1 MSYLVLARKWRPQ
14 QLQEILGQDHVTR
27 TLTNALASGRI
38 AHAFLFTGARGVGK
52 TSAAR
57 ILAKALCCERGS
69 QPTPT
74 PCGECSACLEIAEGR
89 ATDVFEID
97 AASNTG
103 VANVREIIDN
113 VRYLPSKTRFK
124 IYIIDEV
131 HMLST
136 GAFNALL
143 KTLEEPPPHVKF
155 ILATTDVHKVPVT
168 ILSRCQRYD
177 FRRIALGKVAER
189 LSAILAAEGIEHDPS
204 ALYAVARESEGSMR
218 DAQSILEQVLTYADG
233 TRLDGSRVREALGV
247 ADQAVL
253 DEVIAALLGRQPGR
267 VIELVKDVHDRG
279 LDLARFAGALVELV
293 RDLLLARLL
302 ADPRSVLDRP
312 SDEITQLVQRAKEID
327 PQSLERLF
335 DRLAEIVETVAE
347 SPFPRYALEVHLASL
362 AEAPPRVD
370 LEALV
375 KKLDRLEGA
384 LAAQSTPATVA
395 PGGAAS
401 RPFRAPELRAD
412 PTSPAVRQDALPVSS
427 PPVSS
432 LPGSSLPGS
441 PLPVSPLPVSP
452 PPGSP
457 PPLAPPPGS
466 PPPPPVSLP
475 RDGASFSDFV
485 AVVRKKRPSLSSLL
499 QVRPLAFGAG
509 AVELG
514 CETSFDES
522 QLTHVDTKRFLE
534 GVLAELFGRPTE
546 LRVRR
551 IAKGEAPAAPAEA
564 APMPATL
571 SEAEEAERA
580 ERRADKIRDAKDR
593 PAVRA
598 LMQELGASVAKVRPV
613 DES

>member
-57 ILAKALCCERGS
+57 ILAKALCCERSG

-74 PCGECSACLEIAEGR
+74 PCGECTACVEIAEGR

-189 LSAILAAEGIEHDPS
+189 LSAILTAEGIEHEPS

-253 DEVIAALLGRQPGR
+253 DEVIASLLGRQPGR

-362 AEAPPRVD
+362 AETPPRVD

-384 LAAQSTPATVA
+384 LAAAPASATVA

-401 RPFRAPELRAD
+401 RPFRPPELRSD
-412 PTSPAVRQDALPVSS
+412 PTPPAARQDA
-427 PPVSS
+427 PP
-432 LPGSSLPGS
+432 P
-441 PLPVSPLPVSP
+441 PVSP
-452 PPGSP
+452 PPVSP
-457 PPLAPPPGS
+457 AVS
-466 PPPPPVSLP
+466 PP

-499 QVRPLAFGAG
+499 QVRPLAFSAG

-551 IAKGEAPAAPAEA
+551 IAKGEAPAAPVEA

-571 SEAEEAERA
+571 SETEEAERA